1 MNAACRATL
10 AAPDPQSD
18 RPMADGLS
26 SQEGRPQPAR
36 RAGRAKPSPSAP
48 SLKPLACRPEGGKSL
63 PRLLFSAFFKSR
75 ASDARQ
81 ARRAAPCGQ
90 GLRRC
95 GHVVKALP
103 CPHVHAGGALVHQA
117 DTGARVV
124 LPRVGGLGGGKHCNQ
139 GAECRR
145 ESTGAAPRGQPHGR
159 AGVAGHHGGHGPHTP
174 TPQRLRARR
183 WINGAPRALRGALP
197 CRLQGCQERCP
208 SYPLPAPTSAHPHAT
223 TTPALSPWRQRR
235 RVLNQGRRLWI

>member
-1 MNAACRATL
+1 MNAACRATPVS
-10 AAPDPQSD
+10 PDPQSD
-18 RPMADGLS
+18 RPMADGPS
-26 SQEGRPQPAR
+26 KRQGRPQPAH

-48 SLKPLACRPEGGKSL
+48 SLRPLACRPEGGKSL

-75 ASDARQ
+75 ASEARQ
-81 ARRAAPCGQ
+81 ARRATPCGQ

-124 LPRVGGLGGGKHCNQ
+124 LLRVGGLGGGKRCNQ

-145 ESTGAAPRGQPHGR
+145 GIAGAAPHGQPQGR
-159 AGVAGHHGGHGPHTP
+159 AGVAGHHGGHAPHPPVGGVQTVRSGS
-174 TPQRLRARR
+174 T
-183 WINGAPRALRGALP
+183 ALRELDAMLCRVGFKAVKRAADPIHFPHQPPHIGA
-197 CRLQGCQERCP
+197 
-208 SYPLPAPTSAHPHAT
+208 
-223 TTPALSPWRQRR
+223 
-235 RVLNQGRRLWI
+235 

>member
-1 MNAACRATL
+1 MTPTRPRFPAGLVRHRRYSGNPPKRHREATKPRPGRSGAGPMNAACRATP
-10 AAPDPQSD
+10 ATPDPQSD

-75 ASDARQ
+75 ASEARQ
-81 ARRAAPCGQ
+81 ARRADPCGQ

-103 CPHVHAGGALVHQA
+103 CPHVHAGSALVHQA
-117 DTGARVV
+117 EQACSLNARS
-124 LPRVGGLGGGKHCNQ
+124 RGGLGGGGRTCSAPE
-139 GAECRR
+139 GAP
-145 ESTGAAPRGQPHGR
+145 PRGGASGARSVR
-159 AGVAGHHGGHGPHTP
+159 AC
-174 TPQRLRARR
+174 LS
-183 WINGAPRALRGALP
+183 INNLHEPVRGL
-197 CRLQGCQERCP
+197 
-208 SYPLPAPTSAHPHAT
+208 
-223 TTPALSPWRQRR
+223 
-235 RVLNQGRRLWI
+235 